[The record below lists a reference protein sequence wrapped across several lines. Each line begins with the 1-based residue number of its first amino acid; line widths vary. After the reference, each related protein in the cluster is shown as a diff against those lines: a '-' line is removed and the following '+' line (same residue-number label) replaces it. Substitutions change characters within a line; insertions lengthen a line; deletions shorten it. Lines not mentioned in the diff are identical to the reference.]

1 MAAGWPGIFSARQE
15 ANPSSQSIWNVVLYR
30 VTKSLASDR
39 LSWVPRPTT
48 VRSAAC
54 CRANCSTPGA
64 SARQDGQCGAQNHTR
79 SGLSAGGTAL
89 RSIFVPA
96 ATSLTTME
104 GNAPL
109 ATPGAAGP
117 AAEGG
122 NPPSA
127 GETGR
132 LVAPCE
138 PPPQPAASAPKA
150 NAAPSNPLRVT
161 TDAAAGRAFASG
173 RGLSRSSMEKGTRRP
188 APPIPLGEDAV
199 WSRGMARRNH
209 RVPWAWITAL

>member
-1 MAAGWPGIFSARQE
+1 MAAGWPGIFSARHE
-15 ANPSSQSIWNVVLYR
+15 ENPSSQSIWNVVLYR
-30 VTKSLASDR
+30 VTKSLASGR

-79 SGLSAGGTAL
+79 RGLSAGGTVL
-89 RSIFVPA
+89 RSTFVPA

-104 GNAPL
+104 GSAPL
-109 ATPGAAGP
+109 ATAGAAGP
-117 AAEGG
+117 TVAGG
-122 NPPSA
+122 DPPSP
-127 GETGR
+127 GETRR

-150 NAAPSNPLRVT
+150 NTAPSTPLRVT
-161 TDAAAGRAFASG
+161 TDAGAGRAFAPG
-173 RGLSRSSMEKGTRRP
+173 RGLSRSSIGKGTRRP
-188 APPIPLGEDAV
+188 APPIPLG
-199 WSRGMARRNH
+199 
-209 RVPWAWITAL
+209 